1 MLPCEMLRRLI
12 RASLHARS
20 ARLGVAGPVDD
31 YYSGPVQHLQARR
44 MRGHVVEALDDRRV
58 VLKLLALTRRAHTLS
73 ALRLPTPWPGVAV
86 VAAGQHVVR
95 VGRELGQED
104 DPAFILFSRRK
115 RSVSL

>member
-1 MLPCEMLRRLI
+1 
-12 RASLHARS
+12 
-20 ARLGVAGPVDD
+20 
-31 YYSGPVQHLQARR
+31 
-44 MRGHVVEALDDRRV
+44 
-58 VLKLLALTRRAHTLS
+58 
-73 ALRLPTPWPGVAV
+73 LPTPWPGVAV